1 MWIVTLISS
10 LKIEEGFGVVQTIG
24 WFPSVRNAED
34 FISENRK
41 NLHNYLIAI
50 RRSYT
55 DHNEFRE

>member
-41 NLHNYLIAI
+41 NLQINPM
-50 RRSYT
+50 
-55 DHNEFRE
+55 FRYAVLER